1 MRYSLPAGQAPK
13 CTRRIIAPPQIG
25 SAPPP
30 VSAATWITQQAVSNR
45 LANARPTLPQLG
57 RAWVASASGPSYGRR
72 VQSRERRN
80 AEVRA
85 AVGRILLSYVVFA
98 LLFLATTEALFEI
111 SDGENAERSLAIRLL
126 FIALSGAV
134 LAPVMWHELRGRQAA
149 EGRLD
154 EHTASTAAARERRL
168 EMLHRLGQHLSPV
181 LGDAFE
187 ARIRTARALA
197 PEFFDLAD
205 IVLASTADVTDHYE
219 GQPARLLQ
227 TGFESERVLAELRR
241 THGGTIRSAAV
252 VPVMAGETLIAVL
265 VVANCIGR
273 EPITLT
279 ESDLEA
285 LQQASVRLGTT
296 LERIRLHQEVSRS
309 ERLESLGRLAGGVAH
324 DFNNLL
330 TVILGYSDIVLRR
343 LPEDS
348 QDRADL
354 EAVRRAGEQARDLT
368 DQLLTV
374 SKRRVVQAEPV
385 DPNDVVE
392 SIGQVLRRL
401 VGTDI
406 DLLTVTNEV
415 ERVMIDRAQLEQV
428 LLNLVVNARDAMP
441 DGGRLT
447 LSTEAAAM
455 PSGGRAATVI
465 CVSDTGVG
473 MDEDTLAHCFEP
485 FFTTKSGHDGTGLGL
500 ATVYGVVSQA
510 GGEVVIDSAPG
521 RGTTFRV
528 HLPALAPTTGEPE
541 AVETGPARILLVDD
555 EADVR
560 GLTRRRLEAEGFT
573 VIEAGSGAEALALL
587 GDGGEVDL
595 LLTDVVM
602 PGMTGPELAR
612 RVDERLPGLPV
623 LYISGF
629 AEDPA
634 IQDADV
640 ADLRFLAKP
649 FEAHQLRAAV
659 QGALAAA
666 SR

>member
-1 MRYSLPAGQAPK
+1 
-13 CTRRIIAPPQIG
+13 
-25 SAPPP
+25 
-30 VSAATWITQQAVSNR
+30 V
-45 LANARPTLPQLG
+45 
-57 RAWVASASGPSYGRR
+57 PSKE
-72 VQSRERRN
+72 QRN
-80 AEVRA
+80 AEVRGA
-85 AVGRILLSYVVFA
+85 IGRILSSYAVFA

-111 SDGENAERSLAIRLL
+111 SDGDNAEQSLAIRLL
-126 FIALSGAV
+126 FVALSGAV
-134 LAPVMWHELRGRQAA
+134 LVPVMWRELRRRQAA
-149 EGRLD
+149 EVRLD
-154 EHTASTAAARERRL
+154 QHAASTAAARERRL
-168 EMLHRLGQHLSPV
+168 EMLHRMGQHLSPV

-205 IVLASTADVTDHYE
+205 IFLPSTTGDDTAHYE

-227 TGFESERVLAELRR
+227 ADFGSEPALAELHR
-241 THGGTIRSAAV
+241 THGATIRSAAV

-273 EPITLT
+273 EPPTLT
-279 ESDLEA
+279 DSDLEA
-285 LQQASVRLGTT
+285 LQQAAVRLGTT
-296 LERIRLHQEVSRS
+296 LERVRLHQEVSRS

-343 LPEDS
+343 LPEGS

-354 EAVRRAGEQARDLT
+354 EAVRRAAEQARDLT

-415 ERVMIDRAQLEQV
+415 EQVMIDRAQLEQV

-447 LSTEAAAM
+447 LTTEAATM
-455 PSGGRAATVI
+455 PSGRGPATVI

-473 MDEDTLAHCFEP
+473 MDEETLAHCFEP
-485 FFTTKSGHDGTGLGL
+485 FFTTKGGQDGTGLGL

-510 GGEVVIDSAPG
+510 GGEVVIDSTPG
-521 RGTTFRV
+521 RGTTFRI
-528 HLPALAPTTGEPE
+528 HLPALAPTVDEPHG
-541 AVETGPARILLVDD
+541 ADAGPARILLVDD

-560 GLTRRRLEAEGFT
+560 GLTRRRLEADGFT
-573 VIEAGSGAEALALL
+573 VTEAASGPEALDLID
-587 GDGGEVDL
+587 DGGEVDL

-612 RVDERLPGLPV
+612 LVDERRPGLPV

-649 FEAHQLRAAV
+649 FEPHQLRTAV
-659 QGALAAA
+659 QDALAGAG
-666 SR
+666 R